1 MAEEKGFLGYVI
13 DPIAGII
20 SSLTGMPLEDA
31 KKMVRTFVYITIG
44 IIALFIVLRILG
56 ALRRR

>member
-1 MAEEKGFLGYVI
+1 MPGFFDYII

-56 ALRRR
+56 ALRR